1 MASKIVSFDPSAMQG
16 EINTASA
23 KAEAARGKISN
34 QSSAWEVTGVAQ
46 ASQAMVKAT
55 AASSVVSNAIT
66 HENAANANAASSLS
80 KANAASAAQTV
91 LAASAILSVPG
102 VDSYVVKEFVYT
114 SSSAILARI
123 SGNARAV

>member
-1 MASKIVSFDPSAMQG
+1 MASKVIKFDPSAMQG

-55 AASSVVSNAIT
+55 AASQVVSNAVT
-66 HENAANANAASSLS
+66 HKNVATANAASSLT
-80 KANAASAAQTV
+80 KANAASLARTV
-91 LAASAILSVPG
+91 LAASAILSIPG
-102 VDSYVVKEFVYT
+102 VGSYVVKEFVYT

-123 SGNARAV
+123 SGNARAA